1 MAMGCVVE
9 WTFKSVDL
17 DPSMSPSSGT
27 SGATVQPLSGTLPND
42 DNHGELADGDVL
54 HGFRLP
60 VLFDA
65 AAVAGGDAG
74 MTALDAAAATMQWAR
89 RRLEDAET
97 LWRQQQFHI
106 RLVALFDIFPDLESF
121 TLHLGRAP
129 GSMRAARM
137 SDFLDWTL
145 REGSKSGTRVK
156 AAVAEIKRNAG
167 GASDEVMYDIVRV
180 LGARQNHTGQV
191 VLTRANRGGWLE
203 KALDER
209 LVRVAKAA
217 LQADRIRDHADDAAA
232 RPARRPRA

>member
-1 MAMGCVVE
+1 MAVGCVVE
-9 WTFKSVDL
+9 WVFKSVRL
-17 DPSMSPSSGT
+17 EPTMPPSSGAPAQ
-27 SGATVQPLSGTLPND
+27 SLSGTLPND
-42 DNHGELADGDVL
+42 DNQGKLSDGDVL

-60 VLFDA
+60 VLLDA

-156 AAVAEIKRNAG
+156 AAVAEIKRSAG

-191 VLTRANRGGWLE
+191 ILTRANRGGWLE

-217 LQADRIRDHADDAAA
+217 LQADRILDHADDGTTT